1 VDSLDISLFQEKNGK
16 GEFSCWSGHLRVV
29 TLREPA
35 LRHEMIIII
44 VSTKGAG
51 RTSLWRRIY
60 GTRKNR
66 HYLKEKELR
75 MR

>member
-1 VDSLDISLFQEKNGK
+1 VDSLDISLFQMEHGK
-16 GEFSCWSGHLRVV
+16 GGLSCHAGHLRAV
-29 TLREPA
+29 TLRKPV
-35 LRHEMIIII
+35 LRRELIIII
-44 VSTKGAG
+44 VSPKGAG
-51 RTSLWRRIY
+51 RTNLWRRIY

>member
-1 VDSLDISLFQEKNGK
+1 MEHGK
-16 GEFSCWSGHLRVV
+16 GGFFCQAGHLRAV

-35 LRHEMIIII
+35 LRHELIIII

-51 RTSLWRRIY
+51 RTTIWKRIY
-60 GTRKNR
+60 GIGKNR